1 MEPNSPSTDLSARRT
16 GTIAIAV
23 TVIVVMAFAYA
34 QVYVQEGRNNILRD
48 NIEWLKVLID
58 QLAGGG
64 V

>member
-1 MEPNSPSTDLSARRT
+1 
-16 GTIAIAV
+16 V

-48 NIEWLKVLID
+48 NIEWLKVLFD